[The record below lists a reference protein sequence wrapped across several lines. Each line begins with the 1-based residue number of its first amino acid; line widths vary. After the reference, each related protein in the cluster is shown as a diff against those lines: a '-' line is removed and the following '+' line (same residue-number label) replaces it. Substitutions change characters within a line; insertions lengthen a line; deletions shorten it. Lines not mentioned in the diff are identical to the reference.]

1 MKIKKNMNNDYLL
14 NIDNMDDLCEDIEK
28 DDEKFK
34 KALHPLLIPPKS
46 RIVVVGGSGCGKT
59 NWLCNALIKPQ
70 IKYSKIYMYS
80 KNLHQ
85 PKYQFLHKE
94 LLNTE
99 FILNK
104 GARVRK
110 REPFKIIEMWSDD
123 INDLISLDELK
134 KKKEYL
140 NLIIIDDFAL
150 LNKQQEKAVTLMY
163 TQCRHYNATIIY
175 LQQLYFQL
183 NRGIRNNLTHI
194 VIFSNKNKKEKEL
207 LSRELGANLE
217 KGEFSRIYNKI
228 LSKKYNWMFIDNTSD
243 DINMQYRSGYSTL
256 LCDI

>member
-1 MKIKKNMNNDYLL
+1 MKIKKNMDNDYLL
-14 NIDNMDDLCEDIEK
+14 NIDNMDDLCEEDEN
-28 DDEKFK
+28 DDGKFK
-34 KALHPLLIPPKS
+34 KALHPLLLPPKS
-46 RIVVVGGSGCGKT
+46 RIIVIGGSGSGKT
-59 NWLCNALIKPQ
+59 NWLCNALVKPQ
-70 IKYSKIYMYS
+70 LKYEKIYMYS

-104 GARVRK
+104 GARVKK
-110 REPFKIIEMWSDD
+110 REPFKIIEAWSDD

-140 NLIIIDDFAL
+140 NLIVIDDFAI
-150 LNKQQEKAVTLMY
+150 LNKQQEKAVTLFY

-183 NRGIRNNLTHI
+183 NRGIRNNLSHI
-194 VIFSNKNKKEKEL
+194 IIFSNKNKKEKEL
-207 LSRELGANLE
+207 LSRELGANLD
-217 KGEFSRIYNKI
+217 KGEFSRIYNKV
-228 LSKKYNWMFIDNTSD
+228 LSKKYNWIMIDNTTD
-243 DINMQYRSGYSTL
+243 DINLQYRNGYSTL

>member
-1 MKIKKNMNNDYLL
+1 MKIKKNMDNDYLL

-34 KALHPLLIPPKS
+34 KGLHPLLIPPKS
-46 RIVVVGGSGCGKT
+46 RVIIVGGSGCGKT
-59 NWLCNALIKPQ
+59 NFLVNALVKPQ
-70 IKYSKIYMYS
+70 LKYEKIYMYS

-104 GARVRK
+104 GARVKK
-110 REPFKIIEMWSDD
+110 REPFKIIEEWSDNID
-123 INDLISLDELK
+123 DLISLDELK

-140 NLIIIDDFAL
+140 NLIIIDDFPIL
-150 LNKQQEKAVTLMY
+150 SKQQEKAVTKLY
-163 TQCRHYNATIIY
+163 TQARHYGATVIY

-194 VIFSNKNKKEKEL
+194 IIFNNNNKKEKEL

-228 LSKKYNWMFIDNTSD
+228 LSKKYNWMMIDNTTD
-243 DINMQYRSGYSTL
+243 DINKMYREGYQKF

>member
-1 MKIKKNMNNDYLL
+1 MKIKKNMDNDYLL
-14 NIDNMDDLCEDIEK
+14 NIDNMDDLCEEDK
-28 DDEKFK
+28 NDDGKFK

-46 RIVVVGGSGCGKT
+46 RVIIVGGSGCGKT
-59 NWLCNALIKPQ
+59 NFLVNALVKPQ
-70 IKYSKIYMYS
+70 IKYEKIYMYS

-104 GARVRK
+104 GARVKK
-110 REPFKIIEMWSDD
+110 REPFKIIEAWSDD

-140 NLIIIDDFAL
+140 NLIVIDDFPI
-150 LNKQQEKAVTLMY
+150 LNKQQEKAVTKLY
-163 TQCRHYNATIIY
+163 TMARHYGATVIY

-194 VIFSNKNKKEKEL
+194 IIFNNNNKKEKEL
-207 LSRELGANLE
+207 LSRELGANLDS
-217 KGEFSRIYNKI
+217 GEFSRIYNKI
-228 LSKKYNWMFIDNTSD
+228 LSKKYNWMMIDNTHD
-243 DINMQYRSGYSTL
+243 DINKMYREGYTKF